1 MAGRAVVNRFSAEER
16 VRLDG
21 WFTREAEFPQREQ
34 CEAWAKAISES
45 RAQAAAEVGDL
56 AGQLRAHAP
65 VNAQQVKNWFDNRR
79 RMKRWDTYK
88 PIGTLSAV
96 KRKATKAKI
105 KKENN
110 ERRAAVKASTPVA
123 GAGARFPGGVPGG
136 ALPPWVQ
143 TMDLLPL
150 IKKMQYRTYAKEE
163 FILREGEFSSEMYF
177 LLKGKVKVS
186 KGDTF
191 LAMLNEGSFFG
202 EMGAVAKGPRTASV
216 QAQTPVHAFV
226 LMGSDVQQMMAV
238 SPEAGQKLVGEAT
251 ARLEELLI
259 QSQAKKEEESKA
271 VDQGK
276 GKKGKGKK
284 DKSEKDDKA
293 SPGTISGAGGGL
305 VPGPQVEYMVAK
317 PGEVVISEGELT
329 DDFYFL
335 RSGEVEVSKEGR
347 VVATLRG
354 GSFFGEM
361 AALCPGPR
369 TSRVMAL
376 TYSEMFKMRGEV
388 LRAVF
393 HAEPTLQSTIGETLS
408 TIASARVQDTLA
420 ALVSGDREPGILPQH
435 LALAGSE
442 MEHNHRIDILQL
454 LKVVQG
460 V

>member
-1 MAGRAVVNRFSAEER
+1 MG
-16 VRLDG
+16 
-21 WFTREAEFPQREQ
+21 
-34 CEAWAKAISES
+34 
-45 RAQAAAEVGDL
+45 
-56 AGQLRAHAP
+56 
-65 VNAQQVKNWFDNRR
+65 
-79 RMKRWDTYK
+79 
-88 PIGTLSAV
+88 
-96 KRKATKAKI
+96 
-105 KKENN
+105 
-110 ERRAAVKASTPVA
+110 
-123 GAGARFPGGVPGG
+123 GG

-150 IKKMQYRTYAKEE
+150 VQKMQYRTYAKEE

-226 LMGSDVQQMMAV
+226 LLGSDVQQMMAV

-271 VDQGK
+271 VEQGE
-276 GKKGKGKK
+276 GKKGEGKK
-284 DKSEKDDKA
+284 DKSEKDDKS
-293 SPGTISGAGGGL
+293 SPGTTSGAGG
-305 VPGPQVEYMVAK
+305 GPQVEYMVAK

-354 GSFFGEM
+354 GV
-361 AALCPGPR
+361 L
-369 TSRVMAL
+369 L
-376 TYSEMFKMRGEV
+376 RGNGCTLSGAPDVAGNVPDV
-388 LRAVF
+388 LRD
-393 HAEPTLQSTIGETLS
+393 
-408 TIASARVQDTLA
+408 VQDARGGPQGRLSRGAYLAEHHRRDPLHHRQRSRAGYARRPRLRRPRAGYPAAAPRPGGQRDGTQPPHRHLA
-420 ALVSGDREPGILPQH
+420 APQSRPRGVTPRKALPSR
-435 LALAGSE
+435 A
-442 MEHNHRIDILQL
+442 
-454 LKVVQG
+454 
-460 V
+460 

>member
-1 MAGRAVVNRFSAEER
+1 M
-16 VRLDG
+16 
-21 WFTREAEFPQREQ
+21 
-34 CEAWAKAISES
+34 
-45 RAQAAAEVGDL
+45 
-56 AGQLRAHAP
+56 
-65 VNAQQVKNWFDNRR
+65 
-79 RMKRWDTYK
+79 
-88 PIGTLSAV
+88 
-96 KRKATKAKI
+96 
-105 KKENN
+105 
-110 ERRAAVKASTPVA
+110 
-123 GAGARFPGGVPGG
+123 FPGGVPGG

-150 IKKMQYRTYAKEE
+150 IKKMQYRTYAKDA

-226 LMGSDVQQMMAV
+226 LHSSDVQRMMAV

-251 ARLEELLI
+251 TRLEELLI
-259 QSQAKKEEESKA
+259 QSQAKKEEENKA
-271 VDQGK
+271 LEQGK
-276 GKKGKGKK
+276 GKKGKKGKN
-284 DKSEKDDKA
+284 EKDDNA
-293 SPGTISGAGGGL
+293 GPGTSSGAGAA
-305 VPGPQVEYMVAK
+305 PAPQVEYMVAK

-393 HAEPTLQSTIGETLS
+393 HAEPALQSTIGETLS

-442 MEHNHRIDILQL
+442 MEQNHRIDILQL